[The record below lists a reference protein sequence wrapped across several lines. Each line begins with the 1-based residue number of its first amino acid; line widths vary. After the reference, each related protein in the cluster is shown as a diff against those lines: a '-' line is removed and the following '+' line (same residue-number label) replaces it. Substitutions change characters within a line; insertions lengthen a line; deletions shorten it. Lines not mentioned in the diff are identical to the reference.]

1 MDRKKLMRFY
11 VVLMLVAI
19 GVGGWYTIDR
29 ELVIG
34 YIERL
39 L

>member
-19 GVGGWYTIDR
+19 GVGGWYTKYFPIHK
-29 ELVIG
+29 
-34 YIERL
+34 
-39 L
+39 